1 MEGGRM
7 AKAIPGV
14 GRSRGKESVEEGG
27 KERERPIFLGV
38 HGKTNKALSQD
49 LYRSRRRRVSSRGGV
64 ESLGRKVSLAGFCAL
79 KRWRTR
85 RNLNLPGFG
94 RVRELMNTRFRR
106 VRPALYRNRS
116 PLMRREGAAVRS
128 VSCCTNPRKE
138 WIYTGIYVEIYCF
151 KGACPSPRLFGVV
164 IS

>member
-1 MEGGRM
+1 MADGGRSNG
-7 AKAIPGV
+7 KGH
-14 GRSRGKESVEEGG
+14 SRGWSVSWKRKCRGRR
-27 KERERPIFLGV
+27 KRERPIFLGV
-38 HGKTNKALSQD
+38 HGKTNKALTQD

-64 ESLGRKVSLAGFCAL
+64 ESLGRKVSLAGFYAL

-128 VSCCTNPRKE
+128 VSCCTNPRKKSE
-138 WIYTGIYVEIYCF
+138 YIQAYMWKSTVLRGPVLLRGCLE
-151 KGACPSPRLFGVV
+151 
-164 IS
+164 